1 VTLTVTL
8 LGTGSPIPSADRAG
22 PATLISAGSG
32 GNAEHYLVDAG
43 RGVLMRLAALGL
55 GAPNLA
61 AVLITHLHSDHITDL
76 NDVITTRWVMTL
88 QPTPLTIVGPVG
100 THAVVDHIMASLA
113 PDIAYRLAHH
123 EDLTEPP
130 RVTVVEVDSGPVEMP
145 GRVAIRCAPTD
156 HRPVEPSVGFR
167 FDFDGVGV
175 VTAGDTVPCA
185 GLDSLCTGADA
196 LVHTVIRKDVIANI
210 PLQRIKDTLPH
221 SLILMLYVQILVL
234 LIAVPLGIY
243 TAYRAGH
250 VADHASNIIS
260 FFLLSVPVYIAASI
274 MILVFSV
281 HSYGIHLPSEGW
293 IALSTNPAQHFSHLV
308 MPVVAIAL
316 GQIAVYA
323 RLLRSDMVATLQED
337 YILMAKSKGM
347 TNGRILWR
355 HALRPSSLTLITV
368 AGLNVGA
375 LVSGA
380 LIVEVIFR
388 LNGIGLAIYDAI
400 NRRQY
405 IALQDYVAVVAIVYV
420 LVNFGVDALYR
431 VLDPRIRN
439 A

>member
-1 VTLTVTL
+1 MRTVARRVLQLVVVVLVVTFFTSILTSLLPGDPVT
-8 LGTGSPIPSADRAG
+8 TIAPFSSAQQRAE
-22 PATLISAGSG
+22 I
-32 GNAEHYLVDAG
+32 
-43 RGVLMRLAALGL
+43 RQQLGL
-55 GAPNLA
+55 NQNVVSRYGTWLKNFATGDMGREYA
-61 AVLITHLHSDHITDL
+61 GTD
-76 NDVITTRWVMTL
+76 IKG
-88 QPTPLTIVGPVG
+88 QSI
-100 THAVVDHIMASLA
+100 S
-113 PDIAYRLAHH
+113 
-123 EDLTEPP
+123 
-130 RVTVVEVDSGPVEMP
+130 
-145 GRVAIRCAPTD
+145 
-156 HRPVEPSVGFR
+156 
-167 FDFDGVGV
+167 
-175 VTAGDTVPCA
+175 
-185 GLDSLCTGADA
+185 
-196 LVHTVIRKDVIANI
+196 
-210 PLQRIKDTLPH
+210 QRIKDTLPH
-221 SLILMLYVQILVL
+221 SLLLMLYVQILVL

-250 VADHASNIIS
+250 VADHTSNVIS

-281 HSYGIHLPSEGW
+281 HSWGIHLPSEGW
-293 IALSTNPAQHFSHLV
+293 VALSTNPAQHFSHLV

-347 TNGRILWR
+347 TNSRILWR